1 MSEVYFTAL
10 SQPRIR
16 QSLRRVSAAF
26 IGALQDGGRKKPG
39 MTDSALLHD
48 WLRLVRA
55 EYEELPDLRLTQAEV
70 ERLWGLDPPT
80 AIAILATLVSAGVL
94 RKTSRGAYVRS
105 DAG

>member
-1 MSEVYFTAL
+1 
-10 SQPRIR
+10 
-16 QSLRRVSAAF
+16 
-26 IGALQDGGRKKPG
+26 

-80 AIAILATLVSAGVL
+80 AVAILATLVSAGVL
-94 RKTSRGAYVRS
+94 RKTSHGAYVRS